1 MKIIYNIPNI
11 IRMAGMERILAIKA
25 NYLAGLTGL
34 EVVIITYEQKKS
46 TLGFLIF
53 RIKSGFMIWIS
64 IMQHVGE
71 KNIFWNKIRRI
82 IYTKRHQ
89 RRLEEILLK
98 EKPDITISMM
108 TGRER
113 EWLYRLK
120 DGSKKILEC
129 HFSYFSYQNVK
140 GIINRYKIKRFL
152 NKIKYYD
159 RLVVLTEEDRKDW
172 GRKDNIVVIPNAL
185 TFLS

>member
-25 NYLAGLTGL
+25 NYLAGLTGM
-34 EVVIITYEQKKS
+34 EVVIITYEQKNLPLAFDFSDKIRFYD
-46 TLGFLIF
+46 LDIDYAACRG
-53 RIKSGFMIWIS
+53 
-64 IMQHVGE
+64 

-113 EWLYRLK
+113 EGILRL
-120 DGSKKILEC
+120 DHHPQPVC
-129 HFSYFSYQNVK
+129 HI
-140 GIINRYKIKRFL
+140 GRYGK
-152 NKIKYYD
+152 
-159 RLVVLTEEDRKDW
+159 VQ
-172 GRKDNIVVIPNAL
+172 G
-185 TFLS
+185 

>member
-1 MKIIYNIPNI
+1 MNKKIYPW
-11 IRMAGMERILAIKA
+11 L
-25 NYLAGLTGL
+25 
-34 EVVIITYEQKKS
+34 
-46 TLGFLIF
+46 LIF
-53 RIKSGFMIWIS
+53 RIKFRFYDLDIDYAACRG
-64 IMQHVGE
+64 

-129 HFSYFSYQNVK
+129 L
-140 GIINRYKIKRFL
+140 FL
-152 NKIKYYD
+152 
-159 RLVVLTEEDRKDW
+159 
-172 GRKDNIVVIPNAL
+172 
-185 TFLS
+185 F

>member
-25 NYLAGLTGL
+25 NYLAGLTGM
-34 EVVIITYEQKKS
+34 EVVIITYEQKNLPLAFDFSDKIRFYD
-46 TLGFLIF
+46 LDIDYAACRG
-53 RIKSGFMIWIS
+53 
-64 IMQHVGE
+64 

-113 EWLYRLK
+113 ELMMYWWFANPMRCMKSLP
-120 DGSKKILEC
+120 S
-129 HFSYFSYQNVK
+129 SAQSASVK
-140 GIINRYKIKRFL
+140 
-152 NKIKYYD
+152 
-159 RLVVLTEEDRKDW
+159 V
-172 GRKDNIVVIPNAL
+172 AL
-185 TFLS
+185 SS